1 MIFLLERLPC
11 QCHIGFR
18 EGTCSFFPVRKV
30 RQVFVFDVF
39 LSCLK
44 HRTLK
49 VLKCELIGLKR
60 LGWQTIPPK
69 FWDILKFPSS
79 ISFQHFFAAK
89 RNLRWSNDVR
99 CCQPFWVVRI
109 EILEPTKAQLSK
121 AFGGFKYFLFS
132 PLLGEMI
139 QFDEHIFQI
148 GWNHELENDWHCNTF
163 GDHFTPSENW
173 KTFPQKGPFQ
183 KEISSSNHFRAYVE
197 KIRRVRDW

>member
-1 MIFLLERLPC
+1 MFFVLFETS
-11 QCHIGFR
+11 HF
-18 EGTCSFFPVRKV
+18 ESFEVRV
-30 RQVFVFDVF
+30 DW
-39 LSCLK
+39 LK
-44 HRTLK
+44 KTWLADHS
-49 VLKCELIGLKR
+49 
-60 LGWQTIPPK
+60 PK

-148 GWNHELENDWHCNTF
+148 G
-163 GDHFTPSENW
+163 
-173 KTFPQKGPFQ
+173 
-183 KEISSSNHFRAYVE
+183 
-197 KIRRVRDW
+197 